1 MRFFQVNGT
10 SRNLLYYK
18 QIIFFIKKII
28 ALMQKPMRLKPY
40 WYSIKLISTI
50 RRNWWRCVP

>member
-28 ALMQKPMRLKPY
+28 ALINRLLQIFLHKN
-40 WYSIKLISTI
+40 S
-50 RRNWWRCVP
+50 